1 MADIKISD
9 MMQMQRD
16 LWEAHKDTWSPLE
29 PEYGRDSILFMIEEI
44 GECVAILKK
53 KGDDAAAN
61 DPEIKS
67 RFVEEMSDVLMYYTD
82 VLLRYGVT
90 AEEIS
95 EAYINK
101 HNKNMGRN
109 YTKEYQEMHI

>member
-53 KGDDAAAN
+53 KGNAAAAN